1 MVIADLRKPDRWPKW
16 IVKFMVRIT
25 RPFGASLDIALLKPW
40 EAMERYL
47 ANTDITQF
55 YGGFTYISSGKKG

>member
-16 IVKFMVRIT
+16 IVNIMVRIT
-25 RPFGASLDIALLKPW
+25 RPFGTSLEINLRKPW
-40 EAMERYL
+40 KTMEEYL
-47 ANTDITQF
+47 ANTSFTKL

>member
-1 MVIADLRKPDRWPKW
+1 
-16 IVKFMVRIT
+16 MVRIT

-47 ANTDITQF
+47 ANTGITKF